1 MFSASR
7 LATLIAAL
15 GGLALATRGLAGAP
29 SPDQLAVGQ
38 DHFYNLEYAL
48 AIQEFERLRD
58 QESTNPT
65 AHVLLAKGLLY
76 HELDRLRMV
85 STSAF
90 RDDKQYNAGPKPKPD
105 DGAVARILA
114 AIREGQA
121 LCKRRLEADP
131 GDVRAL
137 HALAQLHALRANHE
151 LLIERSYF
159 KALANGRRG
168 RALSYRVGELQPEF
182 VDGLLVAGLDEY
194 ILGSLPWPL
203 RALIALSGYRG
214 NKKKGAAIIT
224 QVAEEGTENRDV
236 ARALLAMLHQ
246 RERQPLEAAR
256 VFRAMA
262 HDFPRAYTYRLEAA
276 AMHLVA
282 GERAEALRLFREIER
297 KRASGEDRFERMP
310 RRMAEALARRI
321 DGLERDLAEDP

>member
-7 LATLIAAL
+7 LATLLAAI
-15 GGLALATRGLAGAP
+15 GGLALADRGLAGP
-29 SPDQLAVGQ
+29 TPRDQLAVGQ
-38 DHFYNLEYAL
+38 NHFYNLEYAL
-48 AIQEFERLRD
+48 AVQSFERLRD

-76 HELDRLRMV
+76 LELDRLGTV

-105 DGAVARILA
+105 EDAVARILA

-121 LCKRRLEADP
+121 LCKRRLEANSS
-131 GDVRAL
+131 DVRAL

-182 VDGLLVAGLDEY
+182 VDGLLVAGVDEY
-194 ILGSLPWPL
+194 ILGSLPWPV

-214 NKKKGAAIIT
+214 KKKKGAAIIT
-224 QVAEEGTENRDV
+224 RVAEEGTENRDI
-236 ARALLAMLHQ
+236 ARALLAMLYQ
-246 RERQPLEAAR
+246 RERRPLEAAKVYQELAR
-256 VFRAMA
+256 
-262 HDFPRAYTYRLEAA
+262 DFPRAYTYRLEAA
-276 AMHLVA
+276 AMHMAA

-297 KRASGEDRFERMP
+297 KRASGEDRFGRMP

-321 DGLERDLAEDP
+321 EGLERDLAEKQ